1 MSKQRRISQKE
12 RRRTANNGNG
22 TLDRKFSMR
31 PIQPITD
38 TQRDLFDDYRR
49 GYNIA
54 AIGTAGTGKTMCALY
69 LGLNDVM
76 NKDEYDQIVI
86 VRSAVQ
92 TREQG
97 FMPGSQAQKEA
108 VYSVPYADIVND
120 LFGRGDAWDILKQK
134 NQVRFMTSSFVR
146 GLTFDNSII
155 IVDECQSMTYHE
167 LDSIITRVG
176 ETSKIIFCGDTAQD
190 DLAGTRHKHDVSG
203 LSSFIKVLS
212 KIRSFSTVKFGV
224 EDIVR
229 SGLVKEYIIA
239 KESANKLK
247 VHTPVSYGETK
258 FAAA

>member
-12 RRRTANNGNG
+12 RRRLAKNG

-38 TQRDLFDDYRR
+38 TQAEMFDDYRT

-54 AIGTAGTGKTMCALY
+54 AVGTAGTGKTMCALY

-76 NKDEYDQIVI
+76 NKEDYDQVVI

-120 LFGRGDAWDILKQK
+120 LFGRGDAWEILKQK
-134 NQVRFMTSSFVR
+134 HQVRFMTSSFVR

-190 DLAGTRHKHDVSG
+190 DLQGSRNRNDISG
-203 LSSFIKVLS
+203 LSEFTKVLS
-212 KIRSFSTVKFGV
+212 RIPSFSVIKFGI

-239 KESANKLK
+239 KENANRT
-247 VHTPVSYGETK
+247 VRPVTYGTTK
-258 FAAA
+258 FAVA

>member
-1 MSKQRRISQKE
+1 MSNKRRISQKE
-12 RRRTANNGNG
+12 RRKTATKNG

-38 TQRDLFDDYRR
+38 TQAELFSDYRN

-54 AIGTAGTGKTMCALY
+54 AVGTAGTGKTMCALY
-69 LGLNDVM
+69 LGLNDIM
-76 NKDEYDQIVI
+76 NKDEYDQVII

-108 VYSVPYADIVND
+108 VYATPYSDIVND
-120 LFGRGDAWDILKQK
+120 LFSRGDAWDILKQK

-190 DLAGTRHKHDVSG
+190 DLAGNRHRNDISG
-203 LSSFIKVLS
+203 LSSFTKVLS
-212 KIRSFSTVKFGV
+212 KINSFSVIKFGI

-239 KESANKLK
+239 KETNARTVRHITDGAKS
-247 VHTPVSYGETK
+247 
-258 FAAA
+258 FAIA

>member
-1 MSKQRRISQKE
+1 MSNKRRISQKE
-12 RRRTANNGNG
+12 RRKTATKNG

-38 TQRDLFDDYRR
+38 TQAELFSDYRN

-54 AIGTAGTGKTMCALY
+54 AVGTAGTGKTMCA
-69 LGLNDVM
+69 
-76 NKDEYDQIVI
+76 
-86 VRSAVQ
+86 
-92 TREQG
+92 T
-97 FMPGSQAQKEA
+97 P
-108 VYSVPYADIVND
+108 YSDIVND

-190 DLAGTRHKHDVSG
+190 DLASNRHRNDISG
-203 LSSFIKVLS
+203 LQSFTKVLN
-212 KIRSFSTVKFGV
+212 RVDSFSVIKFGI

-239 KESANKLK
+239 KETSIRTVRQITDGAQNYA
-247 VHTPVSYGETK
+247 V
-258 FAAA
+258 A

>member
-1 MSKQRRISQKE
+1 MTIC
-12 RRRTANNGNG
+12 A
-22 TLDRKFSMR
+22 
-31 PIQPITD
+31 
-38 TQRDLFDDYRR
+38 
-49 GYNIA
+49 IA
-54 AIGTAGTGKTMCALY
+54 AVGTAGTGKTMCALY
-69 LGLNDVM
+69 LGLNDIM
-76 NKDEYDQIVI
+76 NKDEYDQVII

-120 LFGRGDAWDILKQK
+120 LFGRGDAWEILKQK
-134 NQVRFMTSSFVR
+134 NQVKFMTSSFVR

-190 DLAGTRHKHDVSG
+190 DLQGSRNRNDISG
-203 LSSFIKVLS
+203 LAEFVKVLGR
-212 KIRSFSTVKFGV
+212 IPSFSVIKYGV

-239 KESANKLK
+239 KENANRT
-247 VHTPVSYGETK
+247 VRPVTYGTTK
-258 FAAA
+258 FAVA

>member
-1 MSKQRRISQKE
+1 MSKRRISQKE
-12 RRRTANNGNG
+12 RRRLKNDMKNG

-38 TQRDLFDDYRR
+38 TQAEMFDDYRT
-49 GYNIA
+49 GYNVA

-69 LGLNDVM
+69 LGLDDIMNND
-76 NKDEYDQIVI
+76 DYDQVII

-97 FMPGSQAQKEA
+97 FMPGSQAQKES
-108 VYSVPYADIVND
+108 VYSTPYADIVND
-120 LFGRGDAWDILKQK
+120 LFGRGDAWEILKQK
-134 NQVRFMTSSFVR
+134 NQVKFMTSSFVR

-155 IVDECQSMTYHE
+155 VVDECQSMTYHE

-190 DLAGTRHKHDVSG
+190 DLAGNRHKNDISG
-203 LSSFIKVLS
+203 LSEFTKVLA
-212 KIRSFSTVKFGV
+212 KINSFSVIKFGI

-239 KESANKLK
+239 KENVS
-247 VHTPVSYGETK
+247 TMRPVTYGATK
-258 FAAA
+258 FAVA

>member
-12 RRRTANNGNG
+12 RRRLAKNG

-38 TQRDLFDDYRR
+38 TQAEMFDDYRT

-54 AIGTAGTGKTMCALY
+54 AVGTAGTGKTMCALY

-76 NKDEYDQIVI
+76 NKEDYDQVVI

-97 FMPGSQAQKEA
+97 FMPGSQAQKES

-120 LFGRGDAWDILKQK
+120 LFGRGDAWEILKQK
-134 NQVRFMTSSFVR
+134 HQVRFMTSSFVR

-190 DLAGTRHKHDVSG
+190 DLQGSRNRNDISG
-203 LSSFIKVLS
+203 LSEFTKVLGR
-212 KIRSFSTVKFGV
+212 IPSFSVIKFGI

-239 KESANKLK
+239 KENANRT
-247 VHTPVSYGETK
+247 VRPVTYGTTK
-258 FAAA
+258 FAVA